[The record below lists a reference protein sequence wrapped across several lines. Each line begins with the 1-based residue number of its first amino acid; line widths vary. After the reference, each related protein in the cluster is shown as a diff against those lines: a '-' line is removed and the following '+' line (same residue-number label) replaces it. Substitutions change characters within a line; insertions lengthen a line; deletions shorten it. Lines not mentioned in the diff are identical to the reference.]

1 MKRIVFMLSAAL
13 AITALPASAQTQ
25 NNIKRIGVYA
35 ENGEIVLGEASTAL
49 EVEIT
54 VRKEQVV
61 VGPYA
66 RYAQKYLGVRAPLV
80 DKTSYSIVAADV
92 RLAGEQPAVSKTPC
106 DCVEVASHV
115 AGSETEFARLLPN
128 RMSSIEQTP
137 EAAAK
142 QLAGDI
148 FSLRRHRM
156 DLITGEAGENVF
168 GAGLEYALK
177 KIDELE
183 QAYLELFFGKHVS
196 TTVTTT
202 LPVRLSADKTSYIVA
217 RFSESGGLL
226 PADDL
231 SGDIV
236 LLQITPGATVY
247 PQSDPRGK
255 VNYRYANDAQC
266 TVLFSQ
272 QSLCNTIL
280 PIFEFGR
287 TITVVAPVK

>member
-1 MKRIVFMLSAAL
+1 MKRIVFVLSTVLVFTAA
-13 AITALPASAQTQ
+13 AASAQS
-25 NNIKRIGVYA
+25 NIKRIGVYA
-35 ENGEIVLGEASTAL
+35 ENGEIVLSEASTSL
-49 EVEIT
+49 EVDIT

-92 RLAGEQPAVSKTPC
+92 RLAAEEPAAVKASS
-106 DCVEVASHV
+106 DGVEVMSHA
-115 AGSETEFARLLPN
+115 AGSADEFARLLPN
-128 RMSSIEQTP
+128 RMSSVEQTP

-142 QLAGDI
+142 KLATDI
-148 FSLRRHRM
+148 FSLRNYRLS
-156 DLITGEAGENVF
+156 LITGDAGENVF

-177 KIDELE
+177 RIDELE
-183 QAYLELFFGKHVS
+183 QAYLELFLGKHVS

-202 LPVRLSADKTSYIVA
+202 LRVKPNADKTSYIVA
-217 RFSESGGLL
+217 RFSEAGGLL

-236 LLQITPGATVY
+236 LLQITPTEMSY
-247 PQSDPRGK
+247 PESDPRGR
-255 VNYRYANDAQC
+255 VTYRYANDAQC
-266 TVLFSQ
+266 TLLYSQ
-272 QSLCNTIL
+272 QSLFTTVL

-287 TITVVAPVK
+287 TITVVAPAK

>member
-1 MKRIVFMLSAAL
+1 MFMKRIAFMLSTVLVVTAA
-13 AITALPASAQTQ
+13 AASAQ
-25 NNIKRIGVYA
+25 NNIKRVGVYA
-35 ENGEIVLGEASTAL
+35 ENGEIVLGEAATPL

-54 VRKEQVV
+54 VCKEQVV

-92 RLAGEQPAVSKTPC
+92 RLACDEPAVRPAS
-106 DCVEVASHV
+106 DDGVESVSHV
-115 AGSETEFARLLPN
+115 AGTETEFARLLPN
-128 RMSSIEQTP
+128 RMSSVELTP

-142 QLAGDI
+142 QLANDI
-148 FSLRRHRM
+148 FSLRRHRI

-168 GAGLEYALK
+168 GAGLEVALK

-183 QAYLELFFGKHVS
+183 QTYLELFFGKHVS
-196 TTVTTT
+196 TRVTTT
-202 LPVRLSADKTSYIVA
+202 LPVKLNADKTSYIVA

-236 LLQITPGATVY
+236 LLQITPGATAY
-247 PQSDPRGK
+247 PQSDPRGR
-255 VNYRYANDAQC
+255 VTYRYANDAQC
-266 TVLFSQ
+266 TLLFGQ
-272 QSLCNTIL
+272 ESLCSTIL
-280 PIFEFGR
+280 PLFEFGDR
-287 TITVVAPVK
+287 KSVV

>member
-1 MKRIVFMLSAAL
+1 MKRIAFMLSTVLVMTAA
-13 AITALPASAQTQ
+13 AASAQS
-25 NNIKRIGVYA
+25 NIKRVGVYA
-35 ENGEIVLGEASTAL
+35 ENGEIVLGEATTPL
-49 EVEIT
+49 EVSIT

-92 RLAGEQPAVSKTPC
+92 RIADEANAQCNTPA
-106 DCVEVASHV
+106 DEVEVLSHA
-115 AGSETEFARLLPN
+115 AGTATEFARLLPN
-128 RMSSIEQTP
+128 RMNSVELTP

-142 QLAGDI
+142 QLANDI

-168 GAGLEYALK
+168 GAGLEVALK

-183 QAYLELFFGKHVS
+183 QAYLELFFGKHVI

-202 LPVRLSADKTSYIVA
+202 LPVKLNADKTSYIVA

-226 PADDL
+226 SADDL

-236 LLQITPGATVY
+236 LLQITPGTTAY
-247 PQSDPRGK
+247 PASDPRGR
-255 VNYRYANDAQC
+255 VTYRYADDAQC
-266 TVLFSQ
+266 SVLYSQ
-272 QSLCNTIL
+272 QVLCNTIL
-280 PIFEFGR
+280 PLFEFGR